1 MASWIEQGYIAGPF
15 RSSTLPNSC
24 FISMMAIEQETKVLV
39 IMNLSDPAGASL
51 NDFTDN
57 LALEKVPY
65 QLTRLLAILWLQCGP
80 GTYM

>member
-1 MASWIEQGYIAGPF
+1 
-15 RSSTLPNSC
+15 
-24 FISMMAIEQETKVLV
+24 MMAIEQKTKVLV

-65 QLTRLLAILWLQCGP
+65 QLTRLLAILWLQCSL